1 MNEKLKRL
9 AVRYFE
15 GPISPDEE
23 RELFAFIAAAP
34 ENAARMREWE
44 EEWKREHIPSLSVLD
59 SLGLLK
65 AKIRKRD
72 GAMLNRRR
80 WLRFTAAAAVLIL
93 ISAFTTRYIMR
104 LETPEQLFS
113 VQAPQGTNSRIS
125 LPDGTQVWLNAGST
139 LSYKSDFNRS
149 SRDIDLSGEAYFEV
163 ARNAELPFRVE
174 ARGCRFTVLGTKFN
188 ISAYDS
194 EPEVL
199 AALMEGSLRFESA
212 RDREKMMPGDLV
224 TYDCATKQAR
234 REQVDA
240 DQYRSWID
248 GVIRYDAITLPALL
262 RRLAREYDVEIDL
275 RTAAFDNKTFRISLT
290 EAQDIHS
297 IMVALGDILPITVNH
312 CGRRYCVGSKTE

>member
-1 MNEKLKRL
+1 MNENLKRL

-72 GAMLNRRR
+72 GAVLNRRR

-163 ARNAELPFRVE
+163 ARNADLPFRVK

-224 TYDCATKQAR
+224 TYDGATKK
-234 REQVDA
+234 ELGELVDA

-248 GVIRYDAITLPALL
+248 GVIRYA
-262 RRLAREYDVEIDL
+262 
-275 RTAAFDNKTFRISLT
+275 
-290 EAQDIHS
+290 
-297 IMVALGDILPITVNH
+297 
-312 CGRRYCVGSKTE
+312 